1 MSRILFLGA
10 IRHHIVDV
18 EQAAVILGQRYYTV
32 TRICEGS
39 AMVQSESKLALRS
52 KPIEE
57 ADLTD
62 PLICPGCLALHQ
74 PPKPTVDHTMGTIPL
89 F

>member
-10 IRHHIVDV
+10 IRHHIVDI

-39 AMVQSESKLALRS
+39 ATVQSESKLALRS

-57 ADLTD
+57 ADLAN
-62 PLICPGCLALHQ
+62 PLTCPDCAAAHQ
-74 PPKPTVDHTMGTIPL
+74 APGDGDEAMETIPL

>member
-18 EQAAVILGQRYYTV
+18 EQAAVILGERYYTV

-39 AMVQSESKLALRS
+39 AMVESESKLALRS

-57 ADLTD
+57 ADLTN
-62 PLICPGCLALHQ
+62 PLTCPDCATAHQ
-74 PPKPTVDHTMGTIPL
+74 APGDGDEAMETIPL

>member
-10 IRHHIVDV
+10 IRHHIADV

-39 AMVQSESKLALRS
+39 AMVESESKLALRS

-57 ADLTD
+57 ADLTN
-62 PLICPGCLALHQ
+62 PLTCPDCA
-74 PPKPTVDHTMGTIPL
+74 TVYQAPGGGEAMETIPL

>member
-18 EQAAVILGQRYYTV
+18 EQAAVVLGQRYYTV

-39 AMVQSESKLALRS
+39 AMVESESKLALRS

-57 ADLTD
+57 ADLTG
-62 PLICPGCLALHQ
+62 PLVCPACLAAHQ
-74 PPKPTVDHTMGTIPL
+74 PTDAPDPTMGTIPL

>member
-39 AMVQSESKLALRS
+39 AMVESESKLALRS

-57 ADLTD
+57 ADLTN
-62 PLICPGCLALHQ
+62 PLTCPDCTAHHAPGDGDEA
-74 PPKPTVDHTMGTIPL
+74 METIPL

>member
-1 MSRILFLGA
+1 MSRLLFLGA

-18 EQAAVILGQRYYTV
+18 EQAAVILGQRYYAV

-39 AMVQSESKLALRS
+39 AMVESESKLALRS

-57 ADLTD
+57 ADLTN
-62 PLICPGCLALHQ
+62 PLTCPDCATAHQ
-74 PPKPTVDHTMGTIPL
+74 APGDGEAMETIPL

>member
-1 MSRILFLGA
+1 MTRILFLGA

-18 EQAAVILGQRYYTV
+18 EQAAVILGQRYYIV

-39 AMVQSESKLALRS
+39 AMVESESKLALRS

-57 ADLTD
+57 ADLTN
-62 PLICPGCLALHQ
+62 PLTCPDCATAHQ
-74 PPKPTVDHTMGTIPL
+74 PPGDGDEAMETIPL